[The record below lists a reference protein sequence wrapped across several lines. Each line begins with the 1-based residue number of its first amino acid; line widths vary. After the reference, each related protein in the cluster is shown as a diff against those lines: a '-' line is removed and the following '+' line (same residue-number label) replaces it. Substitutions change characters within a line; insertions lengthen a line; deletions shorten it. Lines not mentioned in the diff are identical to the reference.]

1 MVAVKALFWISLGA
15 LTWTHAGYPLV
26 AAAGARLR
34 GRPVGR
40 ADGHEPT
47 VSVIV
52 AAWNEEPVIE
62 QRLENLL
69 ALDYPAE
76 KLELVVASDASD
88 DRTDELVEGFSP
100 RVRLVRCP
108 RGGKVAAQNRAVT
121 LTGGEIVAFS
131 DANAACARRPAEA
144 RAQLRG
150 PRRRLRLRA
159 AAPRAGGWL

>member
-40 ADGHEPT
+40 DDGHEPT

-62 QRLENLL
+62 RRLENLL

-88 DRTDELVEGFSP
+88 DRTDELVEHEP
-100 RVRLVRCP
+100 RVKLVRCP
-108 RGGKVAAQNRAVT
+108 RGGKVAAQNHTVPQT
-121 LTGGEIVAFS
+121 SGGLLPFT
-131 DANAACARRPAEA
+131 DANATWPPDALPE
-144 RAQLRG
+144 
-150 PRRRLRLRA
+150 PV
-159 AAPRAGGWL
+159 